1 MQIQSTADLSALAAA
16 ARSAGILAI
25 DTEFLSG
32 KTYYSR
38 LCLLQVAAGDFS
50 AIIDPF
56 EVTSLGELIDI
67 LLDNRIMKVMHA
79 AYQDMELLTR
89 LCGRSPAPVFDTQVA
104 ATLAGF
110 PSQIGYARLL
120 EDLLGVRIDK
130 SESYTDWSRRP
141 LTAKQVEYALDDV
154 TYLQPMYEKLC
165 SLLKPGD
172 RLTWLADDFAA
183 LSAPG
188 AYESIPDEY
197 YRKIKRASSLNRRQ
211 LAVLRAAAAWRERDA
226 RRRDLPRQWILKD
239 ESLIEVARRKPD
251 NADALADI
259 RGIDLR
265 SLGDR
270 GIGLMAAVHK
280 GLAIPD
286 SELPQMDRKPQ
297 APVDMDGV
305 VKLMAALVR
314 TLGAAHGI
322 APPLLASQSDLE
334 QLAAGEEDGSPL
346 LKGWRK
352 ALIGDDLKRL
362 LDGKLVLRVSNGVV
376 VSQEADDT
384 PAF

>member
-1 MQIQSTADLSALAAA
+1 MQITDTTGLLALADA
-16 ARSAGILAI
+16 ARSAGVLAI

-32 KTYYSR
+32 KTYYAR

-56 EVTSLGELIDI
+56 EMTDFGPLVDI
-67 LLDNRIMKVMHA
+67 LLDERIMKVMHA

-89 LCGRSPAPVFDTQVA
+89 LCGRSPSPVFDTQIA

-120 EDLLGVRIDK
+120 EDLLGVRIEK
-130 SESYTDWSRRP
+130 TESYTDWSRRP
-141 LTAKQVEYALDDV
+141 LTARQVAYALDDAV
-154 TYLQPMYEKLC
+154 YLQPVYVKLC
-165 SLLKPGD
+165 ERLKPDD
-172 RLTWLADDFAA
+172 RLSWLADDFAA

-188 AYESIPDEY
+188 AYESPPQECF
-197 YRKIKRASSLNRRQ
+197 RKIKRASSLNRRQ
-211 LAVLRAAAAWRERDA
+211 LAVLRAVAAWREHEAQRH
-226 RRRDLPRQWILKD
+226 DLPRQWIIKD

-251 NADALADI
+251 TADALADV

-270 GIGLMAAVHK
+270 GTGLMAAVLK
-280 GLAIPD
+280 GLSTPD
-286 SELPQMDRKPQ
+286 SELPLMERRLQAAMD
-297 APVDMDGV
+297 VDGV
-305 VKLMAALVR
+305 VKLMGALVR
-314 TLGAAHGI
+314 LRGASHGI
-322 APPLLASQSDLE
+322 APSLLASQTDLD
-334 QLAAGEEDGSPL
+334 QLASGEEEDSPL

-362 LDGKLVLRVSNGVV
+362 LDGKLSLRVNNGVV
-376 VSQEADDT
+376 VAESAE
-384 PAF
+384 

>member
-1 MQIQSTADLSALAAA
+1 MHIHNATDLSVFAAA

-38 LCLLQVAAGDFS
+38 LCLLQVATGDFS

-56 EVTSLGELIDI
+56 EVTDLGHLVDI
-67 LLDNRIMKVMHA
+67 LLDERILKVMHA

-141 LTAKQVEYALDDV
+141 LTAKQVAYALDDV
-154 TYLQPMYEKLC
+154 TYLQPMYEKLRI
-165 SLLKPGD
+165 LLKPGD
-172 RLTWLADDFAA
+172 RLAWLADDFAA

-226 RRRDLPRQWILKD
+226 RRRDLPRQWIIKD

-251 NADALADI
+251 DADALADI

-270 GIGLMAAVHK
+270 GSGLMAAVLK
-280 GLAIPD
+280 GLSVPD
-286 SELPQMDRKPQ
+286 SELPQMERRPQ
-297 APVDMDGV
+297 TAVDIDSV

-314 TLGAAHGI
+314 TLSAAHGI
-322 APPLLASQSDLE
+322 APSLLASQSDLE
-334 QLAAGEEDGSPL
+334 QLASGEEDDSPL

-362 LDGKLVLRVSNGVV
+362 LDGKLVLRVSNGIV
-376 VSQEADDT
+376 VSEEADGT
-384 PAF
+384 PR

>member
-1 MQIQSTADLSALAAA
+1 MHNTSTTDLMALADA
-16 ARSAGILAI
+16 ARSTGVLAI

-32 KTYYSR
+32 KTYYAR

-56 EVTSLGELIDI
+56 EMTDFGPLVDI
-67 LLDNRIMKVMHA
+67 LLDERIMKVMHA

-89 LCGRSPAPVFDTQVA
+89 LCGRSPTPVFDTQIA

-130 SESYTDWSRRP
+130 TESYTDWSRRP
-141 LTAKQVEYALDDV
+141 LTAKQVEYALDDAI
-154 TYLQPMYEKLC
+154 YLLPAYTKLC
-165 SLLKPGD
+165 ERLKPGG
-172 RLTWLADDFAA
+172 RLSWLADDFAA

-188 AYESIPDEY
+188 AYESVPEEY
-197 YRKIKRASSLNRRQ
+197 FRRIKRASALNRRQ
-211 LAVLRAAAAWRERDA
+211 LAVLRAVAAWREHEA
-226 RRRDLPRQWILKD
+226 RRRDLPRQWIMKD

-251 NADALADI
+251 NSDALADI

-270 GIGLMAAVHK
+270 GTGLIAAVLK
-280 GLAIPD
+280 GKAVPD
-286 SELPQMDRKPQ
+286 SDLPQMERRPQ
-297 APVDMDGV
+297 TAADIEGV
-305 VKLMAALVR
+305 VKLMGALVR
-314 TLGAAHGI
+314 IRGAEHGI
-322 APPLLASQSDLE
+322 APSLLASQTDLE
-334 QLAAGEEDGSPL
+334 QLASGEEEDNPL

-352 ALIGDDLKRL
+352 TLIGDDLSRL
-362 LDGKLVLRVSNGVV
+362 LEGKLALRVKNGVV
-376 VSQEADDT
+376 VAEDAE
-384 PAF
+384 